1 MKILMLVNWK
11 IHYLSEDTDSI
22 QAPDKVIDGKQYWF
36 FKYLSNDIDVDVVDF
51 TNIPIL
57 HYVEK
62 RILKFYITQSLRILP
77 YFQNYDIII
86 SHSAQSAVVFAFLR
100 NLMGEKN
107 PPHIVID
114 PASFNGGRDNFLELL
129 PIKFCARSISGI
141 IYHSKIQ
148 YEYYKRHL
156 TFLLDRTQFI
166 PFGVDVE
173 FFKPMDLPTED
184 YILSFGCLK
193 RDYHTLLK
201 AWKLLDKRSVE
212 LRIVGINDTGRW
224 KLDAFPKNLKIF
236 PKVPISILKEAIAKA
251 LFVVIPLPY
260 YEYSYGQ
267 MSLLQSMS
275 MGKAVIVTKT
285 PATID
290 YIEDNFDAIG
300 TIPYDAQNLA
310 KKMQKCLDD
319 KDFVY
324 RIGKNARSTVLE
336 KYNEKLMAEKICIF
350 LKNIL

>member
-1 MKILMLVNWK
+1 MY
-11 IHYLSEDTDSI
+11 YLSKDTDSI
-22 QAPDKVIDGKQYWF
+22 QSPDKVVYGKQYWF
-36 FKYLSNDIDVDVVDF
+36 FKYLPDDIDIDVVDF
-51 TNIPIL
+51 TKLPIF

-62 RILKFYITQSLRILP
+62 RIFKFYIAQSLRILP
-77 YFQNYDIII
+77 YFKNYDIII

-100 NLMGEKN
+100 SLIGEKN

-129 PIKFCARSISGI
+129 PIKFCARSINGI

-148 YEYYKRHL
+148 YKYYKKHL

-166 PFGVDVE
+166 PFGVDVD
-173 FFKPMDLPTED
+173 FFKPMDLLVEP
-184 YILSFGCLK
+184 YILSFGYLY
-193 RDYHTLLK
+193 RDYHTLLR
-201 AWKLLDKRSVE
+201 AWKLLDKESVE
-212 LRIVGINDTGRW
+212 LRIVGINDIGRW
-224 KLDAFPKNLKIF
+224 KLDSFPKNVKIF
-236 PKVPISILKEAIAKA
+236 PKVPISILKEMIAKA

-285 PATID
+285 PSTID

-300 TIPYDAQNLA
+300 TVPYDEQDLAQ
-310 KKMQKCLDD
+310 KIRKCLDD

-324 RIGKNARSTVLE
+324 RIGKNARSTVLK
-336 KYNEKLMAEKICIF
+336 KYNEKLMAERIYTFVKS
-350 LKNIL
+350 IL

>member
-11 IHYLSEDTDSI
+11 VHYLNDDTDSI
-22 QAPDKVIDGKQYWF
+22 QAPDKLVDGKQYWF
-36 FKYLSNDIDVDVVDF
+36 FRYLPNDINVDVVDF
-51 TNIPIL
+51 TKIPVF
-57 HYVEK
+57 HYIEK
-62 RILKFYITQSLRILP
+62 NVLKFYIAQALRILP
-77 YFQNYDIII
+77 YFQNYDVII
-86 SHSAQSAVVFAFLR
+86 SHSAQSAVVFGFLR
-100 NLMGEKN
+100 SLMGEKK

-129 PIKFCARSISGI
+129 PIKFSARSISGI

-148 YEYYKRHL
+148 YKYYKKNL
-156 TFLLDRTQFI
+156 PFLLDRTQFI

-173 FFKPMDLPTED
+173 FFKPMELPED
-184 YILSFGCLK
+184 PYILSFGYIK

-201 AWKLLDKRSVE
+201 AWELLNETSVE
-212 LRIVGINDTGRW
+212 LRIVGINNVGRC
-224 KLDAFPKNLKIF
+224 KLDSFPKNLKIF
-236 PKVPISILKEAIAKA
+236 PKVPISILKEMIAKA

-300 TIPYDAQNLA
+300 IIPYDVRDLAQ
-310 KKMQKCLDD
+310 KIRKCLDD

-336 KYNEKLMAEKICIF
+336 KYNEKLMADRIYTFVKS
-350 LKNIL
+350 IL